1 MNQRA
6 ARAGAGGTGCVCRQH
21 SAQTGKN
28 GAEFTVKLRPRGR
41 GKRGGSWWTGDT
53 GPPST
58 RSPPG
63 TGRQTPAEGEAG
75 KARLG
80 DSQEHETPQQKSRK
94 SKPGSKPF
102 IYQMGTNSTPL
113 GGC

>member
-6 ARAGAGGTGCVCRQH
+6 ARAGAGGTRCVCRQH

-41 GKRGGSWWTGDT
+41 GKWGGSWWTGDT
-53 GPPST
+53 GPPSA

-80 DSQEHETPQQKSRK
+80 DSQEHETLQQKSRK

-102 IYQMGTNSTPL
+102 VYQMGTNSTPL
-113 GGC
+113 CGC